1 MILSKSTKGALSSFR
16 FIVIQPG
23 ARMHYAVPALL
34 AKAEMLEYFYTD
46 VCGNIGIVGLL
57 NYLLPQYF
65 RTKPMERLFGR
76 VLPQEISPSK
86 VSTCS
91 LQVLIDVLQK
101 KMKIKK
107 FSFIQPI
114 DTEQVI
120 LSNVLKDD
128 FLNANSLYTNCIN
141 SDTDIIRKAKR
152 RGIRVVHEVMIN
164 ADVGR
169 ILREERNLYP
179 GIEPQDDFGQVEEG
193 IQKDVQKWE
202 MADLILVPSQFVYES
217 TVQLGGSPD
226 KIKIVPYGIDEDWFF
241 DEATPE
247 RGRVLFV
254 GSIGLRK
261 GNHYLAQATRILKKR
276 NINCDFRVVGP
287 YELNVINHPE
297 FQGPNYLGQCPRSK
311 IKQEFLKADIFV
323 LPTVSDSFAL
333 VHLEAMACGVPVITT
348 PNCGSVVRD
357 GVDGFIVPI
366 RNAEILADRIEQLIT
381 DSGLRNLMS
390 LNARQRARDFTWEKY
405 GERLIS
411 AIQTLETPV
420 M

>member
-1 MILSKSTKGALSSFR
+1 MIPPKSTKVSSSLR

-34 AKAEMLEYFYTD
+34 AKAEMLEHFYTD

-57 NYLLPQYF
+57 NHLLPQYI
-65 RTKPMERLFGR
+65 RTKPMDRLFGR

-86 VSTCS
+86 VSTCT
-91 LQVLIDVLQK
+91 LQLLLDVLRK
-101 KMKIKK
+101 IMKIKK
-107 FSFIQPI
+107 FSFVKPI
-114 DTEQVI
+114 DIEQVI
-120 LSNVLKDD
+120 LSNVLNDN
-128 FLNANSLYTNCIN
+128 FLDANAIYTNYIN
-141 SDTDIIRKAKR
+141 SDIEVIHKAKK
-152 RGIRVVHEVMIN
+152 RGITVVHEVMIN

-179 GIEPQDDFGQVEEG
+179 DIEPQDDFKQVEEG
-193 IQKDVQKWE
+193 IQKDIQKWA
-202 MADLILVPSQFVYES
+202 MADLILVPSEFVYES

-241 DEATPE
+241 EEATPE

-261 GNHYLAQATRILKKR
+261 GNHYLAQATHILKKR
-276 NINCDFRVVGP
+276 NVNCDVRVVGP

-297 FQGPNYLGQCPRSK
+297 FQGPNYVGQCPRSK
-311 IKQEFLKADIFV
+311 IKQEFLKADVFV

-366 RNAEILADRIEQLIT
+366 RNAEILADRIERLLT
-381 DSGLRNLMS
+381 DNSLRNLMS
-390 LNARQRARDFTWEKY
+390 LNARQRARDFTWDKY

-411 AIQTLETPV
+411 AIQTLET
-420 M
+420 